1 MNIAAGAHVLDACT
15 EALDVSVDG
24 HSGAPPVNAKTGEH
38 KSDLIRGVF
47 DGPNR
52 GAGFYG
58 QWGLP
63 APYDGDLGS
72 ICEFVCGHD
81 GLFKVSYSPA

>member
-58 QWGLP
+58 QWGLL
-63 APYDGDLGS
+63 APYDGDFGS
-72 ICEFVCGHD
+72 IRELVFGHD
-81 GLFKVSYSPA
+81 GLF